1 MKSEIERRRHRRAV
15 NMLGRLVFTTL
26 VCKPVKKPPN
36 ECVGLVKLN
45 VAAPSGKPSQ
55 FWLGPPMLK

>member
-1 MKSEIERRRHRRAV
+1 VGGIVSTSVLPSLKVIWRGA
-15 NMLGRLVFTTL
+15 GRPKL

-55 FWLGPPMLK
+55 FWLGPRC